1 MTNIKDITKN
11 NTNLTPTERA
21 SLRKKK
27 IKKVSFVTEPENN
40 IGTIPLEDIEQM
52 VKEQYRINVIR
63 IKDENLE
70 QPLKIALI
78 DAEEIWSNVQILMMS
93 DRYKRM
99 DDDEKIDLIRN
110 DFANFYKN
118 FPIVSRY
125 MICIG
130 KYKQSAFTKML
141 VKYSTMKRP
150 INAPKDYNEKIWIEQ
165 QADYIRYLWEDD
177 NNGVVFSQQDS
188 DRIWQEA
195 YNNLS
200 SEFNQFRDLYEE
212 TETKIK
218 QDKIRYKKEILYE
231 LSARI
236 ISGVQRIKDQDM
248 LMLIEDL
255 DKKRWKQ
262 RFKTVLNSIDGLKQ
276 LEPIIEGVGDNYE
289 AYENYEYE
297 MQQNMYKKNS
307 KKFDIRQFI

>member
-99 DDDEKIDLIRN
+99 DDDE
-110 DFANFYKN
+110 
-118 FPIVSRY
+118 
-125 MICIG
+125 
-130 KYKQSAFTKML
+130 
-141 VKYSTMKRP
+141 
-150 INAPKDYNEKIWIEQ
+150 
-165 QADYIRYLWEDD
+165 
-177 NNGVVFSQQDS
+177 
-188 DRIWQEA
+188 
-195 YNNLS
+195 
-200 SEFNQFRDLYEE
+200 
-212 TETKIK
+212 
-218 QDKIRYKKEILYE
+218 
-231 LSARI
+231 
-236 ISGVQRIKDQDM
+236 
-248 LMLIEDL
+248 
-255 DKKRWKQ
+255 
-262 RFKTVLNSIDGLKQ
+262 
-276 LEPIIEGVGDNYE
+276 
-289 AYENYEYE
+289 
-297 MQQNMYKKNS
+297 
-307 KKFDIRQFI
+307 

>member
-1 MTNIKDITKN
+1 MANTKN
-11 NTNLTPTERA
+11 NLTSIERA

-27 IKKVSFVTEPENN
+27 AKKVTFAADTTEYDTR
-40 IGTIPLEDIEQM
+40 TIPLDDIEQM
-52 VKEQYRINVIR
+52 IKEQYRINVIR
-63 IKDENLE
+63 IKEENIT
-70 QPLKIALI
+70 QPLKVALI

-93 DRYKRM
+93 DRYKQM
-99 DDDEKIDLIRN
+99 NDDQKIDLIRN

-130 KYKQSAFTKML
+130 KYKQSAFAKML
-141 VKYSTMKRP
+141 VKYSTMTRP
-150 INAPKDYNEKIWIEQ
+150 INAPKDYSEKIWIEQ

-177 NNGVVFSQQDS
+177 NDGVVFSQQDS

-195 YNNLS
+195 YDNLS
-200 SEFNQFRDLYEE
+200 YEFNQFRELYEE

-236 ISGVQRIKDQDM
+236 ISGVQHIKDQDM

-262 RFKTVLNSIDGLKQ
+262 RFATVLNSINN
-276 LEPIIEGVGDNYE
+276 LERIIPTVVGVGDNYE
-289 AYENYEYE
+289 EFENYEYE

>member
-125 MICIG
+125 MI
-130 KYKQSAFTKML
+130 
-141 VKYSTMKRP
+141 
-150 INAPKDYNEKIWIEQ
+150 
-165 QADYIRYLWEDD
+165 
-177 NNGVVFSQQDS
+177 
-188 DRIWQEA
+188 
-195 YNNLS
+195 
-200 SEFNQFRDLYEE
+200 LY
-212 TETKIK
+212 
-218 QDKIRYKKEILYE
+218 
-231 LSARI
+231 
-236 ISGVQRIKDQDM
+236 
-248 LMLIEDL
+248 
-255 DKKRWKQ
+255 
-262 RFKTVLNSIDGLKQ
+262 
-276 LEPIIEGVGDNYE
+276 
-289 AYENYEYE
+289 
-297 MQQNMYKKNS
+297 
-307 KKFDIRQFI
+307 RQI